1 MTLLEKKHA
10 DIITD
15 CDFFLQ
21 KKLKT
26 NHVYDMLSAKYYLS
40 SDRIEKIYAK
50 SKKNTPQP
58 PKGEQTH
65 KGLEKPN

>member
-10 DIITD
+10 DIIAD
-15 CDFFLQ
+15 CNFFLQ

-50 SKKNTPQP
+50 SKRPQQAPQP
-58 PKGEQTH
+58 PTGE
-65 KGLEKPN
+65 